1 MVSTNEVSVTTKLNL
16 QALLTTTTKQTIKV
30 LAMGLSIVVRMAVV
44 LVVMWDVVDDSVEV
58 VVMDIGVN
66 FVLQLSVMCVERQ
79 TRVRVT
85 TVSNVGR

>member
-1 MVSTNEVSVTTKLNL
+1 MV
-16 QALLTTTTKQTIKV
+16 
-30 LAMGLSIVVRMAVV
+30 VV

-58 VVMDIGVN
+58 VVMNIGVN
-66 FVLQLSVMCVERQ
+66 FVLQLSVMCVKRQ